1 LKKFLAFFPEISLC
15 VCADTQHTHC
25 RSKIRGMLPVL
36 MTLNDPLLYL
46 SLCVTKLT
54 KIRKNLKNIIIIIIV
69 MG

>member
-1 LKKFLAFFPEISLC
+1 
-15 VCADTQHTHC
+15 
-25 RSKIRGMLPVL
+25 